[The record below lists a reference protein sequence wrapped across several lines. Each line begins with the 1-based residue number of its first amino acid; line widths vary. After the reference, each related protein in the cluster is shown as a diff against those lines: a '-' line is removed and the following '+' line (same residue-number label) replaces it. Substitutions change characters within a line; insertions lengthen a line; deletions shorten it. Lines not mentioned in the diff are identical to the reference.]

1 MGYIYKIAFCS
12 VMNNKMILF
21 TGKWVK
27 LEIVRH
33 KMPPIFTQLW
43 NLEFFLVIKVKGGLF
58 GERKGDTTKGW
69 QESNDVHDQSTKKYI

>member
-1 MGYIYKIAFCS
+1 MPLVAGKTGYIYKIAFCS

-33 KMPPIFTQLW
+33 KMPPIFTHLW
-43 NLEFFLVIKVKGGLF
+43 NLDFFFNHKSKRRTVWEEKGGYHK
-58 GERKGDTTKGW
+58 GVARK
-69 QESNDVHDQSTKKYI
+69 